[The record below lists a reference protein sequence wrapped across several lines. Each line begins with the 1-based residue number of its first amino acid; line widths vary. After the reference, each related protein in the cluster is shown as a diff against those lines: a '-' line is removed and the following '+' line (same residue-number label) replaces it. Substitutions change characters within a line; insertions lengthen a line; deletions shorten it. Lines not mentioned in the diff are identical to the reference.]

1 MNYLL
6 LVYEQAYYPS
16 KTLTSINIQQE
27 NTYSE
32 TLKTFNTLLDTLE
45 PSFIWEFLTKS
56 FDLILSQ
63 QDNNSITAGSTIEQI
78 CGIINM
84 LFDIFSFEST
94 TATQSEML
102 YRLIKIINN
111 NIEKLTPN
119 QITLCLEILLKI
131 LKNVNLTD
139 INPPLSI
146 CRPSIDYRHQ
156 LVDTDTEYD
165 NEQTTFVDNEY
176 STDSSDKL
184 QDPSI
189 IAEQESLNEI
199 ERLLRQMVCKIE
211 KQVYKLNNPSSDE
224 KRTRLSTKT
233 MVESINHIEN
243 STKLYKIFF
252 HRFIITYF
260 IDKNQISLN
269 DKFQSIYSIVQ
280 NKTNDN
286 ISTIFNRYQELNKF
300 QLKLNEN
307 VDQYRIAFEDC
318 CKLLIEFCCFPRQ
331 SSVNDQSILL
341 KGIN

>member
-6 LVYEQAYYPS
+6 LVYEQAYHPS

-56 FDLILSQ
+56 FDFILCQ
-63 QDNNSITAGSTIEQI
+63 QKDNNSITAGSTIEQI
-78 CGIINM
+78 CGITNM
-84 LFDIFSFEST
+84 LLDIFSFEST

-119 QITLCLEILLKI
+119 QIILCLEILLKI

-139 INPPLSI
+139 INPHLSI
-146 CRPSIDYRHQ
+146 CRPSIDYQ

-165 NEQTTFVDNEY
+165 NEY
-176 STDSSDKL
+176 STDSLDKL
-184 QDPSI
+184 QDPN
-189 IAEQESLNEI
+189 QESLNEI

-211 KQVYKLNNPSSDE
+211 KQIYKLNNPSSDE

-331 SSVNDQSILL
+331 SSVTDQSILS

>member
-1 MNYLL
+1 MLL
-6 LVYEQAYYPS
+6 
-16 KTLTSINIQQE
+16 
-27 NTYSE
+27 
-32 TLKTFNTLLDTLE
+32 
-45 PSFIWEFLTKS
+45 
-56 FDLILSQ
+56 
-63 QDNNSITAGSTIEQI
+63 
-78 CGIINM
+78 
-84 LFDIFSFEST
+84 DIFSFEST

-102 YRLIKIINN
+102 YRLIKITNN

-119 QITLCLEILLKI
+119 QIILCLEILLKI

-139 INPPLSI
+139 TNPYLSI
-146 CRPSIDYRHQ
+146 CRPSIDYQ
-156 LVDTDTEYD
+156 YQIADTDIEYD
-165 NEQTTFVDNEY
+165 NEQTTFADNEY
-176 STDSSDKL
+176 SRDSLDKL
-184 QDPSI
+184 QDPNI

-211 KQVYKLNNPSSDE
+211 KQVYKLNHPSSDE

-233 MVESINHIEN
+233 MFESINHIEN

-300 QLKLNEN
+300 QLTLNEN